1 VTPVEATVEVTAAR
15 LRALA
20 ALPGVAEGSEAAREA
35 CTRLRFEEALRR
47 RTAEAAAESRVRGA
61 RASAALD
68 GAELSLDRVRALMV
82 GGAPESTGSGSA
94 AVDAAVRGAV
104 QATAESEHVVG
115 LVLTATWQALARL
128 HVAAMGGVLAAEQV
142 GRPRRAGES
151 ARELVDVGP
160 APDPGEVG
168 ARLRAVGEVA
178 RASASP
184 GVSAVVVAAVVHGEV
199 AAMRPFVQG
208 NALVARAVER
218 AVVQASGLDPTGVAV
233 PEVGHLRGGLAPY
246 VGALAAY
253 ATGTADGVA
262 LWLRHCAE
270 AVVVGAEEGMRVCA
284 AVRAG
289 RLG

>member
-1 VTPVEATVEVTAAR
+1 VTPVETTAAR

-20 ALPGVAEGSEAAREA
+20 GLPGVAEGSDAAREA
-35 CTRLRFEEALRR
+35 CTRLRFDEALRR

-68 GAELSLDRVRALMV
+68 GAELPVDRVRAMLL
-82 GGAPESTGSGSA
+82 GGAAGSSP
-94 AVDAAVRGAV
+94 VDVAVRGAV

-115 LVLTATWQALARL
+115 LVLTSPWQALARL
-128 HVAAMGGVLAAEQV
+128 HVAAMAGVLPAEQV
-142 GRPRRAGES
+142 GRPRRVGES
-151 ARELVDVGP
+151 ALELVDVGP
-160 APDPGEVG
+160 APEAREVG
-168 ARLRAVGEVA
+168 ARLAAVGDVLRAARVA
-178 RASASP
+178 

-208 NALVARAVER
+208 NAVVARAVER

-253 ATGTADGVA
+253 ATGTPEGVA
-262 LWLRHCAE
+262 LWLRHCAD
-270 AVVVGAEEGMRVCA
+270 AVVAGAEEGMRVCG
-284 AVRAG
+284 AVRSG

>member
-1 VTPVEATVEVTAAR
+1 MTSVEATADR

-20 ALPGVAEGSEAAREA
+20 ALPGVAEGSDAAREA
-35 CTRLRFEEALRR
+35 CTRLRFDEALRR

-68 GAELSLDRVRALMV
+68 GAELPVDRVRAMV
-82 GGAPESTGSGSA
+82 LGGAAQSVSTG
-94 AVDAAVRGAV
+94 VDAAVRGAI

-115 LVLTATWQALARL
+115 LVLVSPWQALARL
-128 HVAAMGGVLAAEQV
+128 HVAAMGGVLPADQV
-142 GRPRRAGES
+142 GRPRRPGET

-160 APDPGEVG
+160 APEAGEVD
-168 ARLRAVGEVA
+168 ARLRAVGDVV
-178 RASASP
+178 RAA
-184 GVSAVVVAAVVHGEV
+184 GVSAVVVAAVVHGEI

-208 NALVARAVER
+208 NAVVARAVER

-262 LWLRHCAE
+262 LWLRHCAD

-284 AVRAG
+284 AVRSG

>member
-1 VTPVEATVEVTAAR
+1 MTPVEATAVR
-15 LRALA
+15 LRSLA

-35 CTRLRFEEALRR
+35 CTRLRFDEALRR

-68 GAELSLDRVRALMV
+68 GAELPVDRVRAMML
-82 GGAPESTGSGSA
+82 GGVAGSGSTG
-94 AVDAAVRGAV
+94 VDAVVRGAI

-115 LVLTATWQALARL
+115 LVLVSPWQALARL
-128 HVAAMGGVLAAEQV
+128 HVAAMGGVLPADQV
-142 GRPRRAGES
+142 GRPRRPGET
-151 ARELVDVGP
+151 AQELVDVGP
-160 APDPGEVG
+160 APQAGEVD
-168 ARLRAVGEVA
+168 ARLRAVGDVVRAAGSVA
-178 RASASP
+178 GSA
-184 GVSAVVVAAVVHGEV
+184 GVSAVVVAAVVHGEI
-199 AAMRPFVQG
+199 AAMRPFVRG
-208 NALVARAVER
+208 NAVVARAVER

-270 AVVVGAEEGMRVCA
+270 AVVVGAQEGMRVCA
-284 AVRAG
+284 AVRSG

>member
-1 VTPVEATVEVTAAR
+1 VTPVETTAAR

-20 ALPGVAEGSEAAREA
+20 GLPGVAEGSDAAREA
-35 CTRLRFEEALRR
+35 CTRLRFDEALRR

-68 GAELSLDRVRALMV
+68 GAELPVDRVRAMLL
-82 GGAPESTGSGSA
+82 GGAAGSSP
-94 AVDAAVRGAV
+94 VDVAVRGAV

-115 LVLTATWQALARL
+115 LVLTSPWQALARL
-128 HVAAMGGVLAAEQV
+128 HVAAMAGVLPAEQV
-142 GRPRRAGES
+142 GRPRRVGES
-151 ARELVDVGP
+151 ALELVDVGP
-160 APDPGEVG
+160 APEAREVG
-168 ARLRAVGEVA
+168 ARLAAVGDVVRAARVA
-178 RASASP
+178 

-208 NALVARAVER
+208 NAVVARAVER

-253 ATGTADGVA
+253 ATGTPDGVA
-262 LWLRHCAE
+262 LWLRHCAD
-270 AVVVGAEEGMRVCA
+270 AVVAGAEEGRRVCA
-284 AVRAG
+284 AVRSG

>member
-1 VTPVEATVEVTAAR
+1 VTPVEATVEATAAS

-82 GGAPESTGSGSA
+82 GGAPGSTGSGSA

-115 LVLTATWQALARL
+115 LVLTAPWQALARL

-168 ARLRAVGEVA
+168 ARLRAVGEVV

-199 AAMRPFVQG
+199 AAMRPFLQG
-208 NALVARAVER
+208 NAVVARAVER
-218 AVVQASGLDPTGVAV
+218 AVVQACGLDPTGVAV

-289 RLG
+289 RLR